1 MKIINTIQEMQ
12 AFSSFQRKK
21 GESLGFVPTMG
32 ALHKGHLELVK
43 KAVKENDVVV
53 CSIFVNPIQF
63 NNPDDLKKYPRTFE
77 KDLALLKDQGCDVI
91 FYPSVEEM
99 YPGPVTKI
107 YNFGNL
113 EKVMEGKYRPG
124 HFNGV
129 AVVVKKLFD
138 IVMPHR
144 SYFGEKDFQQL
155 AIIKALVKIENMDV
169 EIVPC
174 PIVREDDGLAMS
186 SRNVRLSQ
194 EQRNH
199 APHIYETLVKARN
212 MFPVYSISEVK
223 RMVAAAIEKEPFME
237 LEYFEISDTE
247 TLEPIMEN
255 IPGKPVIGCIA
266 VHMGNV
272 RLIDNMVFNL

>member
-1 MKIINTIQEMQ
+1 MQ

>member
-43 KAVKENDVVV
+43 KAVKENGVVV

-63 NNPDDLKKYPRTFE
+63 NNSDDLKKYPRTFE
-77 KDLALLKDQGCDVI
+77 KDSALLKDQGCDVI

-99 YPGPVTKI
+99 YPGPVAKS

-138 IVMPHR
+138 IVMPHS

-155 AIIKALVKIENMDV
+155 AIIKALVKMENMDV

-174 PIVREDDGLAMS
+174 PIIREDDGLAMS
-186 SRNVRLSQ
+186 SRNERLSQ

-199 APHIYETLVKARN
+199 APRIYETLVKARN
-212 MFPVYSISEVK
+212 MFPVYSISDVK
-223 RMVAAAIEKEPFME
+223 RMVVAAIENEPFME

-247 TLEPIMEN
+247 TLEPVSEN

-266 VHMGNV
+266 VHMGDV

>member
-21 GESLGFVPTMG
+21 GENLGFVPTMG